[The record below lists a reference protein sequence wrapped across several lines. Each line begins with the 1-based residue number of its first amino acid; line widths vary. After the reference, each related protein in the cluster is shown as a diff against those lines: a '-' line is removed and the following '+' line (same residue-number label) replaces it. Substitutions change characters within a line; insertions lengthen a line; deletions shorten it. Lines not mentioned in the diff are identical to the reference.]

1 MIAPPFTARCSIVQ
15 RAFKATTLA
24 MCWRSGSGGA
34 SARSTRKRKV
44 RAMADRPDFH
54 VITGGP
60 GSGKSTLIEALAVEG
75 FDPMPEAGRAIIRA
89 QFAIGGA
96 ALPWAD
102 RAALGA
108 LMLGWGLRR
117 WHEAPARAW
126 PGSFA
131 RGVTALAGSLCRWCH
146 HRTGVV
152 AGDG

>member
-60 GSGKSTLIEALAVEG
+60 GPGQSTLIEALAVEG
-75 FDPMPEAGRAIIRA
+75 FRSEEHRSELQTQMRNSNADIR
-89 QFAIGGA
+89 
-96 ALPWAD
+96 
-102 RAALGA
+102 
-108 LMLGWGLRR
+108 
-117 WHEAPARAW
+117 
-126 PGSFA
+126 
-131 RGVTALAGSLCRWCH
+131 CKKK
-146 HRTGVV
+146 
-152 AGDG
+152 

>member
-60 GSGKSTLIEALAVEG
+60 GPRNSTLIEALAVGG
-75 FDPMPEAGRAIIRA
+75 FAHQPAAVRAIIRH
-89 QFAIGGA
+89 QVAIGGA
-96 ALPWAD
+96 ALP
-102 RAALGA
+102 RAHRPPPCG
-108 LMLGWGLRR
+108 LMLGGGSGS
-117 WHEAPARAW
+117 WHAATP
-126 PGSFA
+126 P
-131 RGVTALAGSLCRWCH
+131 
-146 HRTGVV
+146 
-152 AGDG
+152 

>member
-60 GSGKSTLIEALAVEG
+60 GSGNSTLIQAVAVEG
-75 FDPMPEAGRAIIRA
+75 FDLMPASGRGIIRGLG
-89 QFAIGGA
+89 AIGGA
-96 ALPWAD
+96 ALHWAA
-102 RAALGA
+102 RGPAEGLV
-108 LMLGWGLRR
+108 LVWGLRS
-117 WHEAPARAW
+117 WNA
-126 PGSFA
+126 
-131 RGVTALAGSLCRWCH
+131 
-146 HRTGVV
+146 
-152 AGDG
+152 

>member
-60 GSGKSTLIEALAVEG
+60 GSGTSTLIEALAAEG
-75 FDPMPEAGRAIIRA
+75 FAHKPEAERGRASGRGR
-89 QFAIGGA
+89 GGHYCET
-96 ALPWAD
+96 
-102 RAALGA
+102 
-108 LMLGWGLRR
+108 WGV
-117 WHEAPARAW
+117 
-126 PGSFA
+126 
-131 RGVTALAGSLCRWCH
+131 GVFFKKKKNKT
-146 HRTGVV
+146 
-152 AGDG
+152 

>member
-60 GSGKSTLIEALAVEG
+60 GSGKSTLIAALAGEG
-75 FDPMPEAGRAIIRA
+75 FDHMPEPGRAILRDQA
-89 QFAIGGA
+89 ADGG
-96 ALPWAD
+96 P
-102 RAALGA
+102 
-108 LMLGWGLRR
+108 
-117 WHEAPARAW
+117 APPPAT
-126 PGSFA
+126 
-131 RGVTALAGSLCRWCH
+131 RGTRTRSAGCRW
-146 HRTGVV
+146 G
-152 AGDG
+152 

>member
-60 GSGKSTLIEALAVEG
+60 GSGKRPLIEAMGGGG
-75 FDPMPEAGRAIIRA
+75 FDPHQEGGRALTRG
-89 QFAIGGA
+89 QVTSGGA
-96 ALPWAD
+96 
-102 RAALGA
+102 
-108 LMLGWGLRR
+108 
-117 WHEAPARAW
+117 
-126 PGSFA
+126 
-131 RGVTALAGSLCRWCH
+131 
-146 HRTGVV
+146 RTGE
-152 AGDG
+152 GGGEKERG

>member
-60 GSGKSTLIEALAVEG
+60 GSGQSTLIEALAVEG
-75 FDPMPEAGRAIIRA
+75 FDNMPAARRALIRDQEIGRASCRERVCQDGYIWV
-89 QFAIGGA
+89 GA
-96 ALPWAD
+96 VPLKKNI
-102 RAALGA
+102 
-108 LMLGWGLRR
+108 
-117 WHEAPARAW
+117 
-126 PGSFA
+126 
-131 RGVTALAGSLCRWCH
+131 
-146 HRTGVV
+146 
-152 AGDG
+152 

>member
-60 GSGKSTLIEALAVEG
+60 GSGTSTLIEALAVG
-75 FDPMPEAGRAIIRA
+75 CFDHMPEAGRAIIRELVA
-89 QFAIGGA
+89 LGGSA
-96 ALPWAD
+96 RPWAD
-102 RAALGA
+102 RAAFAGLFMGLGVRSWA
-108 LMLGWGLRR
+108 
-117 WHEAPARAW
+117 
-126 PGSFA
+126 
-131 RGVTALAGSLCRWCH
+131 
-146 HRTGVV
+146 
-152 AGDG
+152 

>member
-60 GSGKSTLIEALAVEG
+60 GSGKSTLIAALAVEG
-75 FDPMPEAGRAIIRA
+75 FDHMLDAGRGITREQVAV
-89 QFAIGGA
+89 GGA
-96 ALPWAD
+96 APPWAD
-102 RAALGA
+102 RGPFPELPTGLG
-108 LMLGWGLRR
+108 LLS
-117 WHEAPARAW
+117 WHEAT
-126 PGSFA
+126 A
-131 RGVTALAGSLCRWCH
+131 RGREG
-146 HRTGVV
+146 
-152 AGDG
+152 